1 MAPTGHLNGLRC
13 GKTKLYFGS
22 VFYNKNT
29 VLKKTQMEVKK
40 MAYPR
45 LRSFGFVEQS

>member
-22 VFYNKNT
+22 VFYNKNI
-29 VLKKTQMEVKK
+29 LQKTQMESQK

-45 LRSFGFVEQS
+45 LRSFGLMEQS